1 MAPLGILTIVVSA
14 IRVGGPSWLK
24 AIIGRARE
32 NLAAAEVELM
42 SSTSSDV
49 CELWNGSEIVWSLGS
64 PPVREFILLIPKSP
78 KDATR
83 PFDFECK
90 NIKEA
95 EEAGFLTP
103 SNIIEDSEKGRSMCS
118 SGPLIIV
125 YNESKSAPNVSLNVH
140 SQKRAEVRAA
150 AVIGTF
156 LQLGV
161 LIYAGFA
168 TYYHTLRFPKE
179 ENKPVSSYAFPC
191 TASGTIILVTGLLL
205 CADVVEKRTVEIF
218 RKPQADY
225 NAYVIWLQRQATV
238 GDQVFKSFGI
248 FSDEPR
254 KEVVTSRPDI
264 STVASEATEEHS
276 VQFSKTTLGAF
287 LGISGYIV
295 QFVGLRDMH
304 WSVSIVQLGA
314 VVLMTAVRAAIR
326 RGLAVPPRA
335 QSLSQDF
342 ELEWLASITAGI
354 DGSSL
359 KIPQAESPDW
369 INWVVSGDE
378 GFILESLKDG
388 RKDGEESEDDSDDD
402 SENDTK
408 EDSDRDNEGDNKDD
422 GEVISD
428 TEEGIN
434 DGVEEASRGRVG
446 GDASNYSDDV
456 QPSHG
461 IGMED
466 EHQGGSVAARD
477 NEGHRRGIYS
487 KPQAVMTLRSHFGKV
502 TGWRSPVFAEANS
515 LSRAIEVVMNTLLLK
530 SGLEHFDWQFQATCS
545 NSDPQIITVPMSLV
559 KGNWHVSR
567 DDIQA
572 ILSLWILSMKNARK
586 SESNLQNTDITTDRP
601 GVHLLGLDTPQLRR
615 DLRWWV
621 PQDLKKAIVVRESP
635 EGSLVVEKSL
645 IVGRGRATQE
655 AVKLERIQLGEED
668 SDPPYGQTVDRGIL
682 AVESFGP
689 PATLFALDLF
699 SSFVSA
705 VARAIEKPLKGQGE
719 VRPYEPGNHGSW
731 TSFNLHNTLLSQMAG
746 EIQSTGLA
754 SLSEVYSTIIPSLS
768 IESKL
773 PLVDPIIELA
783 REHARPQE
791 ERGDMKKVTE
801 VYLKGADV
809 NARARNG
816 STPLHYAAR
825 EGFISIVKL
834 LVESGAK
841 FDAMDSAR
849 MTPAMWAALE
859 GEKEVLSYLWRKTNF
874 NLRDKGGRTMLHHAV
889 LGGRCGIVGVFEKGI
904 DTEVRDLEGRTPLH
918 LAALHVNEDALSTII
933 NKLKANMEAMDNTGK
948 QLPHLA
954 AVGEEPKIMDKL
966 LSTFGADINCVD
978 ENRDTP
984 LHLVV
989 REGKE
994 TAIEALMD
1002 RDPNS
1007 EARNEGKHL

>member
-1 MAPLGILTIVVSA
+1 
-14 IRVGGPSWLK
+14 
-24 AIIGRARE
+24 
-32 NLAAAEVELM
+32 
-42 SSTSSDV
+42 
-49 CELWNGSEIVWSLGS
+49 
-64 PPVREFILLIPKSP
+64 
-78 KDATR
+78 
-83 PFDFECK
+83 
-90 NIKEA
+90 
-95 EEAGFLTP
+95 
-103 SNIIEDSEKGRSMCS
+103 
-118 SGPLIIV
+118 
-125 YNESKSAPNVSLNVH
+125 
-140 SQKRAEVRAA
+140 
-150 AVIGTF
+150 
-156 LQLGV
+156 
-161 LIYAGFA
+161 
-168 TYYHTLRFPKE
+168 
-179 ENKPVSSYAFPC
+179 
-191 TASGTIILVTGLLL
+191 
-205 CADVVEKRTVEIF
+205 
-218 RKPQADY
+218 
-225 NAYVIWLQRQATV
+225 
-238 GDQVFKSFGI
+238 
-248 FSDEPR
+248 
-254 KEVVTSRPDI
+254 
-264 STVASEATEEHS
+264 
-276 VQFSKTTLGAF
+276 
-287 LGISGYIV
+287 
-295 QFVGLRDMH
+295 
-304 WSVSIVQLGA
+304 
-314 VVLMTAVRAAIR
+314 MTAVRAAIR

-559 KGNWHVSR
+559 KGNWHVGR

-586 SESNLQNTDITTDRP
+586 NESNLQNTDITTDRP

-746 EIQSTGLA
+746 EIQNTGLA

-768 IESKL
+768 IENKL

-801 VYLKGADV
+801 VYLWLIRTARLFPCDTSFFFEVYGGDDGTSRILNRRVMVLKKIPLHQKVEDELPLGEPQSRSLLIRLMLLYDDQRRLHRFPSHFTKIADHDPAFVKQRRSTQRRPPLEGEEGIEKRDITGWTQLHREAAGGSRFSLADLLKNDLDPDIRDLIGQTALHLACQAGKIDTATILTRKGADV

-874 NLRDKGGRTMLHHAV
+874 NPRDKGGRTMLHHAV